1 MTQKKASKNST
12 GIQGDV
18 RLVMSEPNEPVEGQ
32 KAVLFPNVS
41 IFDGTSETLKKEM
54 HVLVVDN
61 KITKISKEPIKVEP
75 GTTVLKTT
83 PGQVLMPGLI
93 DAHYHLNASRISQAN
108 LMGQHESYMYAMTIA
123 ECENNLMQGVTTVRD
138 MAGPLYGIQKAID
151 EDDLKGPRI
160 YVCGPMISQ
169 IGGHGDFRSKGQ
181 LANDKVAMSG
191 TTAVTTGAD
200 GVMAEARVVNFRL

>member
-1 MTQKKASKNST
+1 MAKKKASKNST

-18 RLVMSEPNEPVEGQ
+18 RLVRSEPNEPNEG
-32 KAVLFPNVS
+32 KNAVLIPNVG
-41 IFDGTSETLKKEM
+41 IFDGTSETLKKDM

-61 KITKISKEPIKVEP
+61 KINKISPTPIKAEP

-83 PGQVLMPGLI
+83 PGQVLIPGLI
-93 DAHYHLNASRISQAN
+93 DSHYHLNASRISQAD
-108 LMGQHESYMYAMTIA
+108 LMGQHESYMYAMAIA

-151 EDDLKGPRI
+151 EGDLKGPRI

-181 LANDKVAMSG
+181 
-191 TTAVTTGAD
+191 TAQ
-200 GVMAEARVVNFRL
+200 